1 MFFFF
6 PLRDEYRVKRFPLVV
21 TSVITINVLVFCI
34 CYLGGRYEDIT
45 ARFGFIPSRYSPVTL
60 LTSMFLHGGL
70 LHLGFNMWYLWLLGD
85 NIEDRWGRLPFLAF
99 YLSAGIFSMLLYSSL
114 VPETMRGIPSIGA
127 SGAISAVLGAYAV
140 LFPRGRITFKYFL
153 WFLIFI
159 IRFGEFK
166 LYAGVWLAF
175 WFLQQAFSTLM
186 TAKGIAAGSVAFGAH
201 FAGFLYGM
209 VIGFGTR
216 LYREAR
222 FRENVRLGEN
232 ILFNLLG
239 SRHFI
244 PRSIEEAGEIEQG
257 KGKITDSFPVDK
269 LLAARYYSELA
280 DRYPEVTMD
289 EKMQYEIALSLHDA
303 GERESSLNAYRN
315 FVLNY
320 PFSKLADDS
329 LLAIGKIFMEKGEY
343 KKAGYAFMQ
352 IVLFYPYSDVYE
364 EAKYHVDRKLPE
376 LRLAGATGNP

>member
-1 MFFFF
+1 M
-6 PLRDEYRVKRFPLVV
+6 
-21 TSVITINVLVFCI
+21 
-34 CYLGGRYEDIT
+34 
-45 ARFGFIPSRYSPVTL
+45 
-60 LTSMFLHGGL
+60 
-70 LHLGFNMWYLWLLGD
+70 
-85 NIEDRWGRLPFLAF
+85 
-99 YLSAGIFSMLLYSSL
+99 
-114 VPETMRGIPSIGA
+114 
-127 SGAISAVLGAYAV
+127 
-140 LFPRGRITFKYFL
+140 
-153 WFLIFI
+153 
-159 IRFGEFK
+159 
-166 LYAGVWLAF
+166 
-175 WFLQQAFSTLM
+175 
-186 TAKGIAAGSVAFGAH
+186 
-201 FAGFLYGM
+201 
-209 VIGFGTR
+209 
-216 LYREAR
+216 
-222 FRENVRLGEN
+222 
-232 ILFNLLG
+232 
-239 SRHFI
+239 
-244 PRSIEEAGEIEQG
+244 
-257 KGKITDSFPVDK
+257 DK